1 MSVTLAPMLPEHWE
15 AVRLILQQGID
26 AGVAT
31 FETAVP
37 EWSAWD
43 AAHRADCRFVAL
55 DDGRVVGWAAL
66 SPVSARAAYAGV
78 AEVSVYVAAS
88 AQRRADTAR
97 GTGSRVGS
105 GWPLDPAGRG
115 LSPECR
121 EPRAPS
127 HRRVPG
133 GGSAGAHR
141 PVGRCLAGYDAPG
154 ATESRGRMSRQ
165 GGTICSS
172 DPTRSA

>member
-88 AQRRADTAR
+88 AQRRGIGRILLEALVAASEAAGLWTLQAVVFPQNAASLELHRTA
-97 GTGSRVGS
+97 GFRV
-105 GWPLDPAGRG
+105 
-115 LSPECR
+115 
-121 EPRAPS
+121 
-127 HRRVPG
+127 
-133 GGSAGAHR
+133 
-141 PVGRCLAGYDAPG
+141 VGRRERIGRLGG
-154 ATESRGRMSRQ
+154 AWQDTMLLER
-165 GGTICSS
+165 
-172 DPTRSA
+172 RSPVVG

>member
-15 AVRLILQQGID
+15 AVRVILQQGID

-31 FETAVP
+31 FETAAP

-55 DDGRVVGWAAL
+55 EDGRVVGWAAL

-88 AQRRADTAR
+88 AQRRGIGQLLLEALVAASETAGLWTLQAVVFPQNVASLKLHR
-97 GTGSRVGS
+97 TAGFRV
-105 GWPLDPAGRG
+105 
-115 LSPECR
+115 
-121 EPRAPS
+121 
-127 HRRVPG
+127 
-133 GGSAGAHR
+133 
-141 PVGRCLAGYDAPG
+141 VGRRERIGRLGG
-154 ATESRGRMSRQ
+154 AWQDTTLLER
-165 GGTICSS
+165 
-172 DPTRSA
+172 RSPVVG

>member
-31 FETAVP
+31 FETGVP

-43 AAHRADCRFVAL
+43 AAHRPDCRFVAL
-55 DDGRVVGWAAL
+55 EDGGVVGWAAL

-88 AQRRADTAR
+88 AQRRGIGRMLLEALVAASEAAGLWTLQAVVFPQNAASLELHRTA
-97 GTGSRVGS
+97 GFRV
-105 GWPLDPAGRG
+105 
-115 LSPECR
+115 
-121 EPRAPS
+121 
-127 HRRVPG
+127 
-133 GGSAGAHR
+133 
-141 PVGRCLAGYDAPG
+141 VGRRERISRLGG
-154 ATESRGRMSRQ
+154 AWQDTMLLER
-165 GGTICSS
+165 
-172 DPTRSA
+172 RSPAVG